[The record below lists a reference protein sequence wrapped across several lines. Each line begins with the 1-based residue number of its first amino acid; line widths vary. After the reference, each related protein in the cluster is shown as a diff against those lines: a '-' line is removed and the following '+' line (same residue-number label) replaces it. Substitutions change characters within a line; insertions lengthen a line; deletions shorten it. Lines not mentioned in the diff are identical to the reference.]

1 MLRSLLL
8 LLLPLTLTNG
18 TGRKEGFSSLKIL
31 PGAREAGMGG
41 SGVAV
46 AFGPQAI
53 ALNPAA
59 VAEFRT
65 FGVAV
70 GYTDWLLDTRLQSV
84 FAGRKL
90 SWLAVAVG
98 VVSFTGGQFEY
109 RLKPSDEP
117 LGTFE
122 PTDLSVYTSLGRMLG
137 RKVSFG
143 LTGRFFTARLLEHS
157 ASGFGID
164 VGLRLRPIAGVALGA
179 SLVDFGRT
187 PYYERE
193 VFWLPT
199 RVRLGAGYDW
209 RLAAQLRLALA
220 LDGSYY
226 LYQKGLG
233 GHFGLELVWNDM
245 LAIRGGY
252 EATAGVG
259 RMSGGLGLRS
269 GLFGVDYA
277 LASLAA
283 GFGVVQRFGVS
294 LGR

>member
-8 LLLPLTLTNG
+8 LLLALTLTNG
-18 TGRKEGFSSLKIL
+18 TGRMEGFSSLKIL
-31 PGAREAGMGG
+31 PGVREAGMGG

-46 AFGPQAI
+46 ASGPQAI

-65 FGVAV
+65 FGVTV

-84 FAGRKL
+84 FVVRNL
-90 SWLAVAVG
+90 SWLAVAAG
-98 VVSFTGGQFEY
+98 VVSFTGGKFEH

-122 PTDLSVYTSLGRMLG
+122 PTDVSVYASFGRLLG
-137 RKVSFG
+137 RKASFG
-143 LTGRFFTARLLEHS
+143 LTGRLFASRLLEHS
-157 ASGFGID
+157 AGGVGID
-164 VGLRLRPIAGVALGA
+164 VGLRFRPIAGLALGA

-187 PYYERE
+187 LYYERE

-199 RVRLGAGYDW
+199 RVLLGAGYDW

-220 LDGSYY
+220 LDGNYY
-226 LYQKGLG
+226 LYRKRLG

-252 EATAGVG
+252 DATAGVG

-277 LASLAA
+277 LASLEA
-283 GFGVVQRFGVS
+283 GLGVAHRFGVTI
-294 LGR
+294 GR